1 MNDLETKLAEIER
14 LAHGSRWQR
23 LWHAP
28 AKYLFALGF
37 RELLYARNH
46 RARPATVHTFFGLP
60 MRVLLPAG
68 TDLYLLGA
76 KSHESET
83 RLARVMLRHLKPHD
97 TFVDVGGH
105 FGYFSLLASRLV
117 GPRGRVVA
125 FEASRNTF
133 AVLADN
139 VHPQAN
145 ITSFN
150 KALSDQAETISF
162 FEFPVLYNEFN
173 SMNVDQF
180 RHERWF
186 AEYPPVKTEVP
197 ATTLDAALTELG
209 VVPAFIKIDV
219 EGAEL
224 KVIRGAAQTLAAHRP
239 VVVMEYLAPNRHNTA
254 HHEAAALLASW
265 GYASYAPTATG
276 ALEPCPDLDAYLARS
291 GEDSANFVFVKA

>member
-1 MNDLETKLAEIER
+1 MNDLALKLTEIER
-14 LAHGSRWQR
+14 LACASRWAR

-37 RELLYARNH
+37 RELVYARSH
-46 RARPATVHTFFGLP
+46 RARLADVTTFFGLP

-83 RLARVMLRHLKPHD
+83 HLARVMMRHLRPGD

-117 GPRGRVVA
+117 GAQGRVVA
-125 FEASRNTF
+125 FEASRNTY

-139 VHPQAN
+139 VRPQAN
-145 ITSFN
+145 VTAFN
-150 KALSDQAETISF
+150 QALSDHPETICF

-180 RHERWF
+180 REEKWF
-186 AEYPPVKTEVP
+186 AEFPPVKTEVA
-197 ATTLDAALTELG
+197 ATTLDAALARLG
-209 VVPAFIKIDV
+209 AVPAFIKIDV

-224 KVIRGAAQTLAAHRP
+224 KVIRGAARTLAQHRP
-239 VVVMEYLAPNRHNTA
+239 LLVMEYLAPGRHNTA
-254 HHEAAALLASW
+254 HADAAALLRAW
-265 GYASYAPTATG
+265 GYASYAPAPDG
-276 ALEPCPDLDAYLARS
+276 QLAPCADLDGYLARR
-291 GEDSANFVFVKA
+291 GEDSTNFVFVKP

>member
-1 MNDLETKLAEIER
+1 MNDLGAKLAEIER

-23 LWHAP
+23 LWHTP
-28 AKYLFALGF
+28 ARYIFALGF
-37 RELLYARNH
+37 RELIYARSH
-46 RARPATVHTFFGLP
+46 RARPTDVKTFFGLP

-68 TDLYLLGA
+68 TDLYLLGG

-83 RLARVMLRHLKPHD
+83 RLARVMLRYLKPND
-97 TFVDVGGH
+97 NFVDVGGH

-117 GPRGRVVA
+117 GPQGRVVA

-139 VHPQAN
+139 VRPQAN
-145 ITSFN
+145 IAAFN
-150 KALSDQAETISF
+150 QALSDQPETISF

-180 RHERWF
+180 RHEKWF
-186 AEYPPVKTEVP
+186 AEYPPVKTEVA
-197 ATTLDAALTELG
+197 ATTLDAALAELG

-239 VVVMEYLAPNRHNTA
+239 LLVMEYLAPGRHNTA

-265 GYASYAPTATG
+265 GYAGYAPTATG
-276 ALEPCPDLDAYLARS
+276 ELEPCPDLDAYLARR
-291 GEDSANFVFVKA
+291 GEDSTNFVFVKA